1 MNKQLRINTLEERRL
16 WKLMK
21 QEIHNHN
28 SYSIKRQYYP
38 FMLDLWEIKLKNIEN
53 DFRIQIQE
61 ENKKTKNTHNRK
73 MEKEKQEL
81 LEKRSKYRQEMKE
94 KRRLEELQNPS
105 IIRKSERIKN
115 KNIIISE
122 DVDKK

>member
-1 MNKQLRINTLEERRL
+1 MIFVFK
-16 WKLMK
+16 
-21 QEIHNHN
+21 
-28 SYSIKRQYYP
+28 
-38 FMLDLWEIKLKNIEN
+38 F
-53 DFRIQIQE
+53 
-61 ENKKTKNTHNRK
+61 K

>member
-53 DFRIQIQE
+53 DFRIQIQDG
-61 ENKKTKNTHNRK
+61 
-73 MEKEKQEL
+73 
-81 LEKRSKYRQEMKE
+81 KRET
-94 KRRLEELQNPS
+94 
-105 IIRKSERIKN
+105 RIT
-115 KNIIISE
+115 
-122 DVDKK
+122 